1 MMAYRELEKRLGY
14 TFEDKQLIIEALTHK
29 SDKKPY
35 NNERLEFL
43 GDAVLDLIVGE
54 FLFHKF
60 PDSDEGVLSK
70 IRASLVNESGFTQ
83 LARSIDLGRYIY
95 LSPAEEN
102 NQGREKPSLLSNAF
116 EAVIGAIYLEGG
128 LEIARGIVEKLLQET
143 HQKIDLQ
150 SLSKDYKTA
159 LQELTQSTHGVT
171 PTYTLLRSF
180 GPDHKK
186 EFEIAIILDE
196 QTIATAQG
204 KSKKEA
210 QQKAAHIALELLKGE
225 NRKSKK

>member
-1 MMAYRELEKRLGY
+1 VLNHSKLEERLGY
-14 TFEDKQLIIEALTHK
+14 KFKKQELIIEALTHK
-29 SDKKPY
+29 SYKKSY

-60 PDSDEGVLSK
+60 PNSDEGILSK
-70 IRASLVNESGFTQ
+70 IRASLVNERGFTM
-83 LARSIDLGRYIY
+83 LAKKIDLGSYIY
-95 LSPAEEN
+95 LSAAEEN
-102 NQGREKPSLLSNAF
+102 NDGRDKSSLLSNAF

-128 LEIARGIVEKLLQET
+128 LEIARDIAVKLLNET

-150 SLSKDYKTA
+150 SLSKDYKTT
-159 LQELTQSTHGVT
+159 LQELTQATHGVT
-171 PTYTLLRSF
+171 PNYVLLRSF

-186 EFEIAIILDE
+186 EFEIGIVLNDE
-196 QTIATAQG
+196 TIATAQG

-210 QQKAAHIALELLKGE
+210 QQKAAFIALDRLK
-225 NRKSKK
+225 STS

>member
-1 MMAYRELEKRLGY
+1 MTDYQELEKRLGY
-14 TFEDKQLIIEALTHK
+14 SFDDKELIIEALTHK
-29 SDKKPY
+29 SYKKPY

-60 PDSDEGVLSK
+60 PDSDEGILSK
-70 IRASLVNESGFTQ
+70 IRASLVNESGFTM
-83 LARSIDLGRYIY
+83 LAQKINLGEFIY

-102 NQGREKPSLLSNAF
+102 NKGRQKPSLLSNAF

-128 LEIARGIVEKLLQET
+128 LDTVREIVIKLLNET
-143 HQKIDLQ
+143 HQKIDLK

-171 PTYTLLRSF
+171 PTYTLIRSF

-186 EFEIAIILDE
+186 EFEIAVVLDGD
-196 QTIATAQG
+196 TISTAQG

-210 QQKAAHIALELLKGE
+210 QQKAAHIALEKLK
-225 NRKSKK
+225 K